1 MFFKL
6 CRSGLVAGFA
16 LSVLGGCAL
25 ERSQASSVEPG
36 NSQKSGK
43 SSRSEILLT
52 GDQERVAGIRTVPAR
67 LALVENAPLE
77 LSSTVEA
84 PADSTGIVYSP
95 VNGIV
100 ARVLVDVGDSVKAG
114 ETVALVNSPDI
125 SDAQASYLQDLARL
139 GQSRALLKTI
149 QTRLEISRTNEQR
162 VEALNNEGIAAK
174 KDVENARAAT
184 VALRSEEA
192 AAVGALNAARAH
204 LEAAMVK
211 LRALGLAEPKID
223 YSKVFDP
230 ACPETS
236 DKTVTSSLPIR
247 SPVSGVVVKK
257 GVFPGQIV
265 GPGSSI
271 GSNPDGRS
279 SALMTIAD
287 LRKVWVL
294 LEVPQSLSAT
304 VKLGKYINFRTESAP
319 GRSFRGRVSKLAQSF
334 NADTRTAQVRAEID
348 NSDRILKPGMLI
360 IASLEGEP
368 VQSSKPAVPA
378 RALQTIDGKDV
389 VFVKGSDHHYRLR
402 SVACGDR
409 SGSAVEIES
418 GLRPEEEIVVDGAF
432 FLKSEVMRE
441 AITGDAS
448 E

>member
-6 CRSGLVAGFA
+6 CRSGLSVGFA
-16 LSVLGGCAL
+16 LTILGGCAMD
-25 ERSQASSVEPG
+25 RSQASSVEPG
-36 NSQKSGK
+36 NSQKQGK
-43 SSRSEILLT
+43 SSRSEVLLT
-52 GDQERVAGIRTVPAR
+52 GDQERVAGIKTAPAR
-67 LALVENAPLE
+67 LALVESAPLE

-100 ARVLVDVGDSVKAG
+100 ARVLVDVGDSVNAG

-162 VEALNNEGIAAK
+162 VEALNKEGIAAK
-174 KDVENARAAT
+174 KDVENARTAT

-204 LEAAMVK
+204 LEAARVK

-223 YSKVFDP
+223 YSKEFDP
-230 ACPETS
+230 ASTATS
-236 DKTVTSSLPIR
+236 DKIVTSSLPIR
-247 SPVSGVVVKK
+247 APVSGVVVKK

-265 GPGSSI
+265 GPGSST
-271 GSNPDGRS
+271 GLNPDGRS
-279 SALMTIAD
+279 TALMTIAD

-294 LEVPQSLSAT
+294 LEVPQSLAAT
-304 VKLGKYINFRTESAP
+304 VKLGKNINFRTESAP
-319 GRSFRGRVSKLAQSF
+319 GRNFRGRVSKLAQSF

-348 NSDRILKPGMLI
+348 NSDRVLKPGMLI
-360 IASLEGEP
+360 IASLEGESI
-368 VQSSKPAVPA
+368 QSSKPAVPA

-402 SVACGDR
+402 PVACGDR

-441 AITGDAS
+441 AITGDAG

>member
-67 LALVENAPLE
+67 LALVENTSLE

-348 NSDRILKPGMLI
+348 NADRILKPGMLI

-368 VQSSKPAVPA
+368 LQSSKPAVPA

-402 SVACGDR
+402 PVACGDR
-409 SGSAVEIES
+409 SGS
-418 GLRPEEEIVVDGAF
+418 
-432 FLKSEVMRE
+432 
-441 AITGDAS
+441 
-448 E
+448 

>member
-6 CRSGLVAGFA
+6 CRSGLSVGFA
-16 LSVLGGCAL
+16 LTVLGGCAM
-25 ERSQASSVEPG
+25 ERSQASLVEPG
-36 NSQKSGK
+36 NSQKSGN
-43 SSRSEILLT
+43 SSRSEVLLT
-52 GDQERVAGIRTVPAR
+52 GDQERVAGIKTAPAR
-67 LALVENAPLE
+67 LALVKSAPLE

-95 VNGIV
+95 VNGVV
-100 ARVLVDVGDSVKAG
+100 ARVLVDVGDSVNAG

-139 GQSRALLKTI
+139 GQSKALLKTI
-149 QTRLEISRTNEQR
+149 QTRLEISRTNEKR
-162 VEALNNEGIAAK
+162 VEALNKEGIAAK

-204 LEAAMVK
+204 LEAARVK

-223 YSKVFDP
+223 YSKEFDP
-230 ACPETS
+230 ASTATS
-236 DKTVTSSLPIR
+236 DKIVTSSLPIR
-247 SPVSGVVVKK
+247 APVSGVVVKK

-271 GSNPDGRS
+271 GSNPDGRTT
-279 SALMTIAD
+279 ALMTIAD

-294 LEVPQSLSAT
+294 LEVPQSLSAA
-304 VKLGKYINFRTESAP
+304 VKLGKTINFRTESAP

-348 NSDRILKPGMLI
+348 NSDRVLKPGMLI
-360 IASLEGEP
+360 IASLEGESI
-368 VQSSKPAVPA
+368 QSSKPAVPA
-378 RALQTIDGKDV
+378 KALQTIDGKDV

-402 SVACGDR
+402 PVACGDR

-441 AITGDAS
+441 AITGDAG